1 MIRRERFK
9 DLDIGSPLYMS
20 PEGLI
25 YNYYGEK
32 TDIWAFGII
41 IYELLHGETPFCHC
55 LTEVE
60 LKNSAVKPIPENKF
74 KKNIH
79 PQLRQLINSLLE
91 INELKRPTAHELVN
105 DSYIRGLLF
114 AQQNNES
121 LKKRPFERPVFT
133 VTEGFHKTGLF
144 VRPASQPSP
153 MKNPNLNKSIEQP
166 SLART

>member
-1 MIRRERFK
+1 
-9 DLDIGSPLYMS
+9 MS

-55 LTEVE
+55 LTEAE
-60 LKNSAVKPIPENKF
+60 LKNSAVKPIPEHKF

-91 INELKRPTAHELVN
+91 INELKRPTAHELAN
-105 DSYIRGLLF
+105 DPYIKGLLF
-114 AQQNNES
+114 GQQNNEHLS
-121 LKKRPFERPVFT
+121 KRPFERPVFSQT
-133 VTEGFHKTGLF
+133 TESFHKAGF
-144 VRPASQPSP
+144 YVRPASQPSP
-153 MKNPNLNKSIEQP
+153 MKNANKSIEHP
-166 SLART
+166 TLART